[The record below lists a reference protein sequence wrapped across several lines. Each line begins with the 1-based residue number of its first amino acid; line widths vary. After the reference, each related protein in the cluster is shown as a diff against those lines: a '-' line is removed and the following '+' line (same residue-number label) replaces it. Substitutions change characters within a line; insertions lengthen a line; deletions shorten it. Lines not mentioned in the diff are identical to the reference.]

1 MCNKVYTI
9 HLSTTFVESFSIWN
23 LVRKEYV
30 NKNKLNNNRY
40 GRTQSSLYP
49 KNVRKQ
55 KKYDCKHKNVT
66 L

>member
-1 MCNKVYTI
+1 MRQFYHKKLWILFNKVYTI

-30 NKNKLNNNRY
+30 NKNKLNNKRY

-49 KNVRKQ
+49 KNVIK
-55 KKYDCKHKNVT
+55 
-66 L
+66 